1 MRPSESFVA
10 QPIRSL
16 QTMLR
21 VIAQVEP
28 SLPVLVPDGIYG
40 QGTARA
46 VAAFQELA
54 GLPVTGIT
62 DQQTFEAIAA
72 RYAPA
77 LTRVGK
83 AEPIEILLEPDEVLK
98 AEDSGP
104 YILLMQGMLVQ
115 IAKESGGFL
124 PPASSGVLDA
134 ESSRALQNFQRL
146 SGLPI
151 TGELDRITWKHLS
164 RQFTLSAHKTNRVS
178 RNLG

>member
-28 SLPVLVPDGIYG
+28 SLPILVPDGIYG
-40 QGTARA
+40 QGTTRA
-46 VAAFQELA
+46 VAAFQELV

-62 DQQTFEAIAA
+62 DQQTFEAVAA

-77 LTRVGK
+77 MTRLGK
-83 AEPIEILLEPDEVLK
+83 AEPIEILLEPDAVLK
-98 AEDSGP
+98 AENDGP
-104 YILLMQGMLVQ
+104 YILLMQGMLIQ
-115 IAKESGGFL
+115 LAKESGSFA
-124 PPASSGVLDA
+124 PPSSSGVLDG
-134 ESSRALQNFQRL
+134 ESSRALRDFQRL
-146 SGLPI
+146 SGLPA

-164 RQFTLSAHKTNRVS
+164 KQFTLSTHKANRVS
-178 RNLG
+178 RDLG